1 MQSVGSVFKVGHGPS
16 SSHSVGPYSAAKFIR
31 KYYPDADNRK
41 VYLRGSLGMT
51 AMGHGTVKAIK
62 DILPDAEVI
71 LDVTTPESELPHPNT
86 MDFIGYKNG
95 QEVSNIRIMSIGGG
109 RLSIV
114 DHPNKEA
121 IDIYPQKNFAEIA
134 AYCAD
139 NNINLAEFVYKYEG
153 DQIKDKLASRWRT
166 MQEAVE
172 RGLNK
177 DGILPGGLNLERK
190 AGILFNNIS
199 HNEAAETTQARL
211 ISAFAFAVAEE
222 NASESVVVT
231 APTCGSCG
239 VIPSIFYYM
248 KNYKGFTDDEIID
261 ALAVAGLFGNIIRT
275 NASISGA
282 EAGCQAEIGS
292 ACSMAAAGLAHLYQL
307 SIQQIEYAAEVA
319 MEHFLGLTCDPICG
333 LVQIPC
339 IERNAVGALRAVNS
353 VNLARFLYSTRTVS
367 FDDVIATMLQTGKDM
382 DEKYKETSHGG
393 LAELYKR

>member
-1 MQSVGSVFKVGHGPS
+1 
-16 SSHSVGPYSAAKFIR
+16 
-31 KYYPDADNRK
+31 
-41 VYLRGSLGMT
+41 MT

-292 ACSMAAAGLAHLYQL
+292 ACSMAAAGLAHLYKL
-307 SIQQIEYAAEVA
+307 SIRQIEYAAEVA

-353 VNLARFLYSTRTVS
+353 VSLARFLYSTRTVS

-393 LAELYKR
+393 LAELYKKDDRDRFISS